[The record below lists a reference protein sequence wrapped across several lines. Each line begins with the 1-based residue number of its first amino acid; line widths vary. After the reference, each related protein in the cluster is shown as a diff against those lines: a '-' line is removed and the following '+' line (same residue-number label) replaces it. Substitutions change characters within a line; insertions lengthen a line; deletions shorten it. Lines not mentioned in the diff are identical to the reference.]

1 MTRESPVGRGIES
14 TSYHGTNVVSC
25 KFVTRITQTPLVG
38 AYLPPSTLE
47 HLPDLEE
54 ALKRFKDPI
63 TLGDLNMDLDKAR
76 ILWSQQMADLLSEYS
91 LTDLVH
97 HFRQCCMLRN
107 LNTWSRVWQG
117 TVLRSR
123 CDYIICIDQ
132 CLFNLIGIRDM
143 RNLLSDHLTL
153 RAQLL

>member
-1 MTRESPVGRGIES
+1 MVIC
-14 TSYHGTNVVSC
+14 NI
-25 KFVTRITQTPLVG
+25 ITGLIRTPLVSV
-38 AYLPPSTLE
+38 YFPPSTLND
-47 HLPDLEE
+47 LLYLEE

-97 HFRQCCMLRN
+97 HSRQCCMLRN